1 MAAVADTSNHYK
13 YVLLNA
19 VSGHTF
25 KAILMDTTFVF
36 DRDAHATLANV
47 TSDQISTGYG
57 YTQDDKTLTGVSVTE
72 DDANDRAQFTCDD
85 VTWTASGDDIGPFGA
100 MIIYDETDANN
111 AVVGCI
117 DFGTDYTIV
126 DGASWTGQDI
136 VLNLGIGS

>member
-25 KAILMDTTFVF
+25 KAILMNTTFVF
-36 DRDAHATLANV
+36 DRDAHATLADV
-47 TSDQISTGYG
+47 TADQIATGYG
-57 YTQDDKTLTGVSVTE
+57 YTQDDKILTNVAITE
-72 DDANDRAQFTCDD
+72 DDVNDRAKFTCDD
-85 VTWTASGDDIGPFGA
+85 PTWTASDGDIGPFGS
-100 MIIYDETDANN
+100 MVVYDDTEADD

-126 DGASWTGQDI
+126 DGSSWTGQDLI
-136 VLNLGIGS
+136 INLGIGS